1 MKQAA
6 AETEF
11 ETFAELMTEKESL
24 LDEDLDKLDVKD
36 SRRQSLESEFEAY
49 SKVLEERTSYIT
61 EEMVC
66 QKVHART
73 LEMTAHF
80 EPFTELMEGEET
92 LLRES
97 LEKLASDTKSELE
110 ANGDHLHVV
119 PKPASDVPVSLDSSP
134 VGDQFDTVLVQS
146 DVVLGSSKLALE
158 HDLLLEDDELMDLT
172 ATRKLSEGS
181 ELNLSGLDILQSPA
195 PRRHPQWRRE
205 IV

>member
-1 MKQAA
+1 M
-6 AETEF
+6 ETEF

-24 LDEDLDKLDVKD
+24 LDEDLDKLDVRD

-49 SKVLEERTSYIT
+49 SKVLEDRTSYIT

-119 PKPASDVPVSLDSSP
+119 PKPASDVPVSL
-134 VGDQFDTVLVQS
+134 VQS
-146 DVVLGSSKLALE
+146 DVVIGSSKVALE
-158 HDLLLEDDELMDLT
+158 HDLLLEDDQLMELT